1 MAWNGS
7 GNSDSQNNE
16 AVKNVGRKSNVALR
30 YLIGGGVAIALVAAG
45 WFMLGND
52 EVGNQS
58 SQLDASVTNAL
69 PEAKRPIAIP
79 AETNVNE
86 VVAEKPLPHHVGEMW
101 YREDGQKMITLERKG
116 KIVDMPVQTRK
127 DKTMSKT
134 RIFPHTSENMI
145 ANLLRIEPGQGTF
158 GNRTYKGFKED
169 FLKSLTVPIIPGKD
183 DDEWTRQLKEDVI
196 KAKIELKDALD
207 RGEDIEA
214 IMRETREEYKK
225 LAAVKRQLQA
235 EVAKMIREEGTT
247 IQDVADIKEAAN
259 RLLGE
264 KGIAPIKLNPFIEKK
279 LSELNEGVN
288 K

>member
-7 GNSDSQNNE
+7 GGVNPPKNE
-16 AVKNVGRKSNVALR
+16 AGIGRKSNVVAKCV
-30 YLIGGGVAIALVAAG
+30 IGGGIAITLAVVV
-45 WFMLGND
+45 WFMFGND
-52 EVGNQS
+52 GGDKS
-58 SQLDASVTNAL
+58 PSQPDAPTTNVL
-69 PEAKRPIAIP
+69 PEAPKPIATLIV
-79 AETNVNE
+79 TNDDESAVS
-86 VVAEKPLPHHVGEMW
+86 EKPLPHHVGEMW

-169 FLKSLTVPIIPGKD
+169 FLKSLTVPIIPSKD
-183 DDEWTRQLKEDVI
+183 DDEWTKALKEDVI

-207 RGEDIEA
+207 RGEDIEQ

-225 LAAVKRQLQA
+225 LAAIKRDLQVD
-235 EVAKMIREEGTT
+235 VAKMIREEGKT
-247 IQDVADIKEAAN
+247 IQDIAIIKDAAN
-259 RLLGE
+259 KLLAD

-279 LSELNEGVN
+279 LSELNEGEE